1 MPLYN
6 VLVHDRYGE
15 PVHTVLV
22 LLHRRADRSDLTGTH
37 RYELWP
43 GRGGVEFRFEVIRI
57 WEVPVEAL
65 LSAGVGVA
73 PLAPLGRLP
82 EGVTPQEAM
91 AAVVQRLEERVVTEA
106 PDDAETLLTAAFI
119 LTGLRL
125 DKAQLRQLFQGVRAM
140 RESSGYQIILDEGRI
155 EGEIRGVRA
164 TILRQ
169 GRKRFGPPG
178 EAVESA
184 LQAITDL
191 ERLGRMSER
200 VLDASDWQD
209 LAATP

>member
-6 VLVHDRYGE
+6 VLVRDRYGE

-125 DKAQLRQLFQGVRAM
+125 DKAELDNFQGVRAM

-169 GRKRFGPPG
+169 GRKRFGSPG